1 MTIQGK
7 INKEKLQQKELCKQ
21 ASGFPSRQTWLSLPW
36 IQKDDIE
43 LTWKLTDTVQ
53 YTPFPWEWW
62 RWLWRNGWRREGR
75 QHGSFRITH
84 LSKNSVIVPSVHPA
98 TAEVNRPV
106 WPALPHLLF
115 PSASFHAMSQ
125 EWKMVGSL
133 IWLVSHTTL
142 TMLDLVWYWKLSRV
156 EPD

>member
-1 MTIQGK
+1 
-7 INKEKLQQKELCKQ
+7 
-21 ASGFPSRQTWLSLPW
+21 
-36 IQKDDIE
+36 
-43 LTWKLTDTVQ
+43 
-53 YTPFPWEWW
+53 
-62 RWLWRNGWRREGR
+62 
-75 QHGSFRITH
+75 
-84 LSKNSVIVPSVHPA
+84 
-98 TAEVNRPV
+98 V